1 MKHLSR
7 LLTVLI
13 LGAVPLTAAALDYG
27 PNQPLLVAAN
37 DAPPLPGAQARAAS
51 MGAMPKPDAAEA
63 DDHEVADIEPALP
76 RVVAT
81 PSRAAAARRDRG
93 PSASNRPHG
102 TAAGHPTAPSPTSWQ
117 SLLPGS
123 IQ

>member
-37 DAPPLPGAQARAAS
+37 DAPPLPSARSAL
-51 MGAMPKPDAAEA
+51 MGAITKSDPPEA
-63 DDHEVADIEPALP
+63 GDHEVADAAPAQP

-81 PSRAAAARRDRG
+81 PSRAAAAPPDRG

-102 TAAGHPTAPSPTSWQ
+102 KATGHPVAPSPASWQ

>member
-1 MKHLSR
+1 MKHPSL

-27 PNQPLLVAAN
+27 PNQQLLAVEN
-37 DAPPLPGAQARAAS
+37 GSPPLPGAQARAAA
-51 MGAMPKPDAAEA
+51 MGAMPKPDTAEA
-63 DDHEVADIEPALP
+63 GDNDAVDASPALP
-76 RVVAT
+76 HARST
-81 PSRAAAARRDRG
+81 PSAPVAARPDHG
-93 PSASNRPHG
+93 PSASNKPRSSTSGP
-102 TAAGHPTAPSPTSWQ
+102 ATAPSPASWQ